1 MPTYVH
7 VKIVH
12 GIIFKHV
19 LGIKSRPTMFK
30 FRQMNLGL
38 VILAQVLA

>member
-1 MPTYVH
+1 MHMWKLSVD
-7 VKIVH
+7 
-12 GIIFKHV
+12 V

-30 FRQMNLGL
+30 FRQMNLGP